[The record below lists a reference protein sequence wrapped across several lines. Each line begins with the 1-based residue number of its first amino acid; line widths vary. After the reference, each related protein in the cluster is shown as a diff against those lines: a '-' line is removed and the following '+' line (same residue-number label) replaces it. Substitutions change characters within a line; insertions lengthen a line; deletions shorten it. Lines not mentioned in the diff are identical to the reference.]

1 VIPDP
6 GRCGEADDRDM
17 TLTPATTRV
26 PVGAALIAGT
36 GAQLLDGVTYVLL
49 PPAAPLSGLI
59 AILLTA
65 GAARI
70 VTRAR
75 TGSAVARTGLAVGAV
90 SAGIGLLIGGLGII
104 AILLAAITVVA
115 GVAGAV
121 AGRHITDGPADV

>member
-1 VIPDP
+1 
-6 GRCGEADDRDM
+6 M
-17 TLTPATTRV
+17 TLTPATTQV

-36 GAQLLDGVTYVLL
+36 GAQLLDDVAYVVL
-49 PPAAPLSGLI
+49 PPIALLAPLSGLI

-75 TGSAVARTGLAVGAV
+75 TGSAVARTGLAVGAA
-90 SAGIGLLIGGLGII
+90 SAGIGLLVGGLGII

-121 AGRHITDGPADV
+121 AGRHITDGPPDV